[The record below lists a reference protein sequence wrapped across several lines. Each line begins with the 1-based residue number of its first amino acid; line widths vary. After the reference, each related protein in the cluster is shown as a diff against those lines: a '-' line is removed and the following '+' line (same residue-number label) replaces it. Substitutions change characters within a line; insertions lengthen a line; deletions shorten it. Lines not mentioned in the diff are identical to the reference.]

1 MRVPR
6 TRGAFSGTLLV
17 ILGAWVALIPF
28 VGPLFDYSIGSTAAW
43 DWTMGRFWLNVL
55 PGAVTMAA
63 GFVIL
68 GAGRRGSIG
77 LAAWA
82 ASLAGLWIICG
93 PQVSRMWNDGA
104 AQSGAPQG
112 GTGVQVLEMLGYS
125 LLAGGLI
132 TAIGALVLGRSTVAS
147 VADLRYDA
155 DIRDSELSSV
165 GDGVESV
172 TVRDA
177 VAHDR
182 PRAERG
188 SGRHIFHRRHEDN
201 VGLRDN
207 ESAGSRNLDDSD
219 SAQRWSDD
227 AELHHVSHDHGRRD

>member
-6 TRGAFSGTLLV
+6 TRGAISGTLLV

-28 VGPLFDYSIGSTAAW
+28 VGPLFDYSIGSTASW

-55 PGAVTMAA
+55 PGAVTIAA
-63 GFVIL
+63 GFIVL

-77 LAAWA
+77 TGAWA
-82 ASLAGLWIICG
+82 ASLAGLWVICG

-132 TAIGALVLGRSTVAS
+132 TAIGAFVLGRSTVAS

-155 DIRDSELSSV
+155 DIRDNELNSI
-165 GDGVESV
+165 GEGVETV

-177 VAHDR
+177 VRHDP
-182 PRAERG
+182 PRAER
-188 SGRHIFHRRHEDN
+188 STGRHIFHRRHDDRVSE
-201 VGLRDN
+201 R
-207 ESAGSRNLDDSD
+207 EEDSD
-219 SAQRWSDD
+219 RM
-227 AELHHVSHDHGRRD
+227 RR